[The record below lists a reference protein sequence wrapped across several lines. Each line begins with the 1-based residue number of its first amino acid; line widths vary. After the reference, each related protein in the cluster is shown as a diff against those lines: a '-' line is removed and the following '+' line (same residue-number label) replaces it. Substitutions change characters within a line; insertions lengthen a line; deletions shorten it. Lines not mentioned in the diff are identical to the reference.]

1 MFVGFVT
8 QCVNYAL
15 SLLFLFRPIIGTEGE
30 KLISNNNMGD
40 YEYKHSTALTKV

>member
-8 QCVNYAL
+8 QCIKYAL

-30 KLISNNNMGD
+30 KIKGNENMGD
-40 YEYKHSTALTKV
+40 YEYNHSTDLAKV